1 MIKQISR
8 FFQSI
13 LILIGLQSCG
23 EITTTKNFQ
32 NGQKNLVVFSDYGSK
47 TDTIIENVNEQQIR
61 TEMNKINWNKYHM
74 VYIERNVGE
83 MIGVLGLLKDDGIT
97 PPGLT
102 STWDENGKMLV
113 MKKDP
118 KTPEELTDILI
129 SYLNDDKDL
138 KNKFE

>member
-23 EITTTKNFQ
+23 EITTTKNFE

-47 TDTIIENVNEQQIR
+47 TDTIIENVNEQQIK
-61 TEMNKINWNKYHM
+61 TAMNKIDWKNYHM
-74 VYIERNVGE
+74 VYIEKNIGE
-83 MIGVLGLLKDDGIT
+83 MIGVLGLTEDDGIT
-97 PPGLT
+97 PAGLT

-113 MKKDP
+113 MKKEP
-118 KTPEELTDILI
+118 KTIEELTNILI
-129 SYLNDDKDL
+129 SYLNDDTEL
-138 KNKFE
+138 KSKYE